1 MRGRRMAEHLDTQAQ
16 RDKIAQCLV
25 DYAEKAL
32 TTGSDPLGSLKDV
45 LIELRLYLGVKP
57 F

>member
-1 MRGRRMAEHLDTQAQ
+1 MAEQIDKQEQ
-16 RDKIAQCLV
+16 RDRITQCLV

-32 TTGSDPLGSLKDV
+32 KEGTDPLGRLKDV
-45 LIELRLYLGVKP
+45 FIELRLYLGVKP

>member
-1 MRGRRMAEHLDTQAQ
+1 MPINAEEQ
-16 RDKIAQCLV
+16 RDKIAECLV
-25 DYAEKAL
+25 NYATEAL
-32 TTGSDPLGSLKDV
+32 TTGYDPLGKLKDV

>member
-1 MRGRRMAEHLDTQAQ
+1 MGGREMPINAEEQ
-16 RDKIAQCLV
+16 RDKIAQCLI